1 MDNHDER
8 GNKARKSNENHF
20 NPSRVDYHTNRIKKN
35 RGDRSKRMKLVK

>member
-20 NPSRVDYHTNRIKKN
+20 NPNRVDYHTNRIKKTEATAE
-35 RGDRSKRMKLVK
+35 KE